1 MKKRNDGVTIFAT
14 TQTVVINQLAN
25 FAFVFRHRLDCCP
38 FLDYSPILDSSP
50 IFVKTTFLQLYLFLS
65 MRLAAIIL
73 FSFLLSGFPFLVQA
87 QESQEVQAEVTQVQS
102 TEVSDGRDR
111 YELTATD
118 AQGNVYQIDTADS
131 HTEGVGLEINQG
143 DQIYLQILE
152 YVDGTVA
159 YFFVD
164 VIRLSGLITI
174 LGIFVLVTILVGGR
188 RGAMALIGLAVTLF
202 ILFKQVLPA
211 VLSGFDPVLAVVLGS
226 VAILAVNMS
235 LSHGLGRDTLI
246 AYAATLVGL
255 LLAWAASTWFVALGQ
270 LSGLASEEANYLLS
284 SGLPID
290 LRGLL
295 LAGIILGAVGV
306 LDDIAITQV
315 ETVEE
320 LKQANPSLK
329 SKELF
334 TAAMRVGRHHIA
346 STVNT
351 LVLAYV
357 GASMSLFVLMISYA
371 QDISLARFLNT
382 ELLAE
387 EIVRTLAGT
396 VALVLTVPV
405 ATWFATLKKKR

>member
-1 MKKRNDGVTIFAT
+1 
-14 TQTVVINQLAN
+14 
-25 FAFVFRHRLDCCP
+25 
-38 FLDYSPILDSSP
+38 
-50 IFVKTTFLQLYLFLS
+50 
-65 MRLAAIIL
+65 MRLAITFL
-73 FSFLLSGFPFLVQA
+73 LTFLLSGFPLLVRA
-87 QESQEVQAEVTQVQS
+87 QESREVQAEVTKVQA
-102 TEVSDGRDR
+102 TEVSAGRDQ
-111 YELTATD
+111 YELTAVD
-118 AQGNVYQIDTADS
+118 DQGNVYEINTAES
-131 HTEGVGLEINQG
+131 HAEGVGLEVNEG

-152 YVDGTVA
+152 YIDGTVA

-164 VIRLSGLITI
+164 VVRLSGLMAI
-174 LGIFVLVTILVGGR
+174 LGIFILATILVGGR
-188 RGAMALIGLAVTLF
+188 RGAMALLGLAVTVF

-226 VAILAVNMS
+226 VATLAVNMS
-235 LSHGLGRDTLI
+235 LSHGFGRDTLI

-255 LLAWAASTWFVALGQ
+255 LLAWGASSWFVALSQ
-270 LSGLASEEANYLLS
+270 LSGLASEEANYLLGS
-284 SGLPID
+284 NLSID

-320 LKQANPSLK
+320 LKQANPDLK
-329 SKELF
+329 AKELF
-334 TAAMRVGRHHIA
+334 SAAMRVGRHHIA

-357 GASMSLFVLMISYA
+357 GASMSLFVLMLTYA
-371 QDISLARFLNT
+371 QDISLVRFLNT
-382 ELLAE
+382 ELLGE

-405 ATWFATLKKKR
+405 ATWFATLGQKR